1 MERFTMPRS
10 MPIPR
15 LRIHM
20 VDWAALTIFAFE
32 VPSLYF
38 SLDRANSI
46 YATRTVTLAVLA
58 YFVLRVSITAGLR
71 SAWLSAIIGVA
82 GACLALSG
90 IHQFWSGSRQL
101 ASVGLT
107 DLVAF
112 RAQLMHPIP
121 GWVSGEA
128 LTVLLISFFSA
139 CAAAVYVWRASSL
152 NGMAQRVALA
162 LVPALLIG
170 AALCLSQSRSIFWS
184 AILFL
189 LITSLFLTAYRVIS
203 LRLASLLFTGAL
215 ATLIIVLACDAA
227 LYRGIFK
234 AYAGVHVSQV
244 RSTQGRLVIWER
256 SLDLVR
262 HHRMW
267 GVGSSNV
274 ALSLL
279 SSADQEETSGFASRT
294 FSLPIQIL
302 TEKGLIGFA
311 VYSAFLFFAFWEFHR
326 GMRLHLQSSV
336 KPHSADATKQ
346 SSTKRSGNRERDRLL
361 SENADRAMKCCFAAG
376 LVAILIRELTY
387 SSLLEHSLTLAL
399 FFALIACMCSTAN
412 PGNLKIKPIVI
423 IMAIVVLFLQW
434 PFSRYDSADANLK
447 DFYSQVLSANFA
459 AARKNIDEAIRL
471 WPWNARYYAWRA
483 YLTSQE
489 LPSQCLRQSMQ
500 GSSGLSGDQKRLAE
514 EAIKDY
520 RHSLTLNSR
529 DAVAR
534 HNLAWLEHL
543 LGDDV
548 SAETDLQ
555 KSIEI
560 DPDIA
565 VFHLSY
571 GMFLEEHKEAQEAQ
585 AQYESAIELKP
596 SIVDSP
602 FFVRYGNR
610 TPAEADAIVKQC
622 IEVLEARLGQ
632 TSDPILEARLGEIYL
647 YMGSIERSAQF
658 LNAAARQMPNLPLV
672 WFNLG
677 EVSESKKDLE
687 QALIDYRRALKI
699 DPSLA
704 SAYLRT
710 GEIELRNGRKEAAI
724 YDLRMAQQRW
734 ERINPITAAHNNRLY
749 GGPRQAIDDLLPTTL
764 VWFISPCAS
773 SEAMTALSQ
782 MFPQNR
788 EYAVK
793 SKTCEEIPS
802 PHSGTE

>member
-1 MERFTMPRS
+1 MGKVTTPRS
-10 MPIPR
+10 MSTPR

-20 VDWAALTIFAFE
+20 VDWAALAIFAFE
-32 VPSLYF
+32 APSLYF
-38 SLDRANSI
+38 SLDRANSV
-46 YATRTVTLAVLA
+46 YATETVTLAVLA
-58 YFVLRVSITAGLR
+58 YFLLRVSITSGLR
-71 SAWLSAIIGVA
+71 SAWLSAIIGVG
-82 GACLALSG
+82 GAWLALSG
-90 IHQFWSGSRQL
+90 IHQFWSGSQQL

-107 DLVAF
+107 DLVVF

-128 LTVLLISFFSA
+128 LTVLLISFFFA
-139 CAAAVYVWRASSL
+139 CAAAVYVWRTSL
-152 NGMAQRVALA
+152 LKGMPQRVALG

-184 AILFL
+184 AVLFL
-189 LITSLFLTAYRVIS
+189 FITSVFLAAYRVIS
-203 LRLASLLFTGAL
+203 LRSASLLFAGAL
-215 ATLIIVLACDAA
+215 AALIIVLACDAA
-227 LYRGIFK
+227 LDRGIFK
-234 AYAGVHVSQV
+234 AYTGVHVSQV

-256 SLDLVR
+256 SLDMVR

-311 VYSAFLFFAFWEFHR
+311 VYSAFLFSAFWEFHR

-336 KPHSADATKQ
+336 RSNSTSPTKQ
-346 SSTKRSGNRERDRLL
+346 GRTKGSGNRERDQLL
-361 SENADRAMKCCFAAG
+361 SENANRAMKCCFAAG
-376 LVAILIRELTY
+376 LVAVLIRELTY

-399 FFALIACMCSTAN
+399 CFALIACMCSTDN

-423 IMAIVVLFLQW
+423 VLTIVVLFLQW
-434 PFSRYDSADANLK
+434 PFSRYDSADTNLK

-459 AARKNIDEAIRL
+459 VAGEKIDEAIRL

-489 LPSQCLRQSMQ
+489 LPSQCLRQSTQ
-500 GSSGLSGDQKRLAE
+500 EGSGLNGDQKRLAE
-514 EAIKDY
+514 EAIKGY
-520 RHSLTLNSR
+520 RHALTLNGR
-529 DAVAR
+529 DAVAY

-548 SAETDLQ
+548 SAATDLQ

-571 GMFLEEHKEAQEAQ
+571 GMFLEEHRAAQEAQ

-596 SIVDSP
+596 SIADSP
-602 FFVRYGNR
+602 FFVRYR
-610 TPAEADAIVKQC
+610 SRSPASADAIIKQC
-622 IEVLEARLGQ
+622 IEVLEARLGK
-632 TSDPILEARLGEIYL
+632 TGDPILEARLGEIYL
-647 YMGSIERSAQF
+647 YAGTVKRSALF
-658 LNAAARQMPNLPLV
+658 LNAAAKQMPNLPLV

-677 EVSESKKDLE
+677 EVSESKKDFE
-687 QALIDYRRALKI
+687 QALLDYSRALKI

-710 GEIELRNGRKEAAI
+710 GEIELRDGQKEAAV

-734 ERINPITAAHNNRLY
+734 ERINPVTAAHNNRLY
-749 GGPRQAIDDLLPTTL
+749 GGPRQAIDDILPTTL

-773 SEAMTALSQ
+773 SEAMSALSQ

-788 EYAVK
+788 EYGEK
-793 SKTCEEIPS
+793 SKTCEKIPS
-802 PHSGTE
+802 PHSGID